1 MASAPFSSGVRLRNG
16 SSLSQCPFHPS
27 GLYSAPSPPA
37 SLNPTYPVRLDRAT
51 IIITS
56 TRMPAT
62 ARLLSLRPCRPISPR
77 QWSPLRS
84 LFRRRRTEQRRSYPR
99 KLGRESR
106 MSVLRIIF
114 WIRMMLRVLG
124 LSWGRFR
131 INIGGIDPLRLDL
144 LG

>member
-1 MASAPFSSGVRLRNG
+1 MASAPCSSGARLKNG

-27 GLYSAPSPPA
+27 GRYSAPSPPA
-37 SLNPTYPVRLDRAT
+37 SLNPIYPVRLAPAT
-51 IIITS
+51 ITITS

-62 ARLLSLRPCRPISPR
+62 VRLLSLRPCHPISPR
-77 QWSPLRS
+77 QWSRLRS
-84 LFRRRRTEQRRSYPR
+84 LFLQRRMEQRRSYPR
-99 KLGRESR
+99 KPGRESR
-106 MSVLRIIF
+106 MSELRIIF

-131 INIGGIDPLRLDL
+131 INIGGIDRLRLDL